1 MNKNTLI
8 RIRTIDSCLQRRQR
22 LWTLESLRQ
31 ACEDALREYE
41 GICGISERTIQRD
54 IELMRSDKLG
64 YCAPIVVRDKKY
76 YEYSDPDYSITR
88 RPLSKEDLAEL
99 SSALDI
105 VKHYGSFQV
114 MHGQEDILARM
125 QDQLQAQES
134 RQQIVYIE
142 TNTRLKGLSFLN
154 PLYEHIIRKEPIVV
168 DYKSF
173 KSARPSR
180 QYISPYILKEFNN
193 RWFLIGFCPRRHNVM
208 TLALDRII
216 AVRKDSGSKY
226 HDNSFFQPEQY
237 LGSMVGVTREL
248 SSTPERVLLRIDANQ
263 APYVITKPL
272 HLSQQIVEQHTGGA
286 ITVSLDVII
295 NFELERLLLGY
306 GSHIEVLAPDSLRES
321 IAAQIRAMLS
331 RYTPYSLLQPPSS

>member
-1 MNKNTLI
+1 MPLNRNTLM

-22 LWTLESLRQ
+22 RWTLEDLRQ
-31 ACEDALREYE
+31 ACEDALYDYE
-41 GICGISERTIQRD
+41 GISSISIRTIQRD
-54 IELMRSDKLG
+54 IELMRGDKLG
-64 YCAPIVVRDKKY
+64 YFAPIVVRDKKY
-76 YEYSDPDYSITR
+76 YEYEDPYYSITR

-154 PLYEHIIRKEPIVV
+154 CLYKHIIHKEPIVV

-173 KSARPSR
+173 KSVHSSR
-180 QYISPYILKEFNN
+180 QYLSPYILKEFNN
-193 RWFLIGFCPRRHNVM
+193 RWFLLGYCPRRHDIM

-216 AVRKDSGSKY
+216 AVNKDNDGRY
-226 HDNSFFQPEQY
+226 HENTYFQPEEY
-237 LGSMVGVTREL
+237 LNSMVGVTRDM
-248 SSTPERVLLRIDANQ
+248 SSQTEHVIIRIDANQ
-263 APYVITKPL
+263 APYVLTKPF

-295 NFELERLLLGY
+295 NFEIERLLLGY
-306 GSHIEVLAPDSLRES
+306 GNHIEVLAPKSLRAR
-321 IAAQIRAMLS
+321 IAEQVRGMMGKYNS
-331 RYTPYSLLQPPSS
+331 